1 MVKVIIAG
9 GRDFDNYEL
18 LRERCDYFLQNTK
31 DVEIVSGV
39 ARGADLLGERY
50 AKERGYPI
58 KRFPANWDLHGRGA
72 GHIRNAEMATYG
84 DFLISFW
91 DGESSGTKLMINLAK
106 KGKLQVRVINY

>member
-1 MVKVIIAG
+1 MVKVIVAG

-50 AKERGYPI
+50 ARERGYTI
-58 KRFPANWDLHGRGA
+58 KRFPANWDLYGRGA
-72 GHIRNAEMATYG
+72 GPIRNAEMAAY
-84 DFLISFW
+84 
-91 DGESSGTKLMINLAK
+91 
-106 KGKLQVRVINY
+106 